1 MVFLLFLNL
10 YSLNRVIFNV
20 NLYMYMILD
29 INWNISDDIKEF
41 IFMNIFI

>member
-10 YSLNRVIFNV
+10 YSLNRIIFNV
-20 NLYMYMILD
+20 NMYMYMILD
-29 INWNISDDIKEF
+29 INWNISGDIKEF

>member
-10 YSLNRVIFNV
+10 YLLNRVIYNV
-20 NLYMYMILD
+20 NMYMYMILD

>member
-10 YSLNRVIFNV
+10 YFLNRVIFNV
-20 NLYMYMILD
+20 NMYKYMILD
-29 INWNISDDIKEF
+29 VYWNISGDIKEF

>member
-1 MVFLLFLNL
+1 MVFVLFLNL

-20 NLYMYMILD
+20 NMYMYMILD

>member
-20 NLYMYMILD
+20 NMYMYMILD
-29 INWNISDDIKEF
+29 INWNISGDIKEF
-41 IFMNIFI
+41 IFMNILI

>member
-20 NLYMYMILD
+20 NMYMYMILD
-29 INWNISDDIKEF
+29 INWNITGDIKEF

>member
-10 YSLNRVIFNV
+10 YSLNRIIFNV
-20 NLYMYMILD
+20 NMYMYMILD

>member
-10 YSLNRVIFNV
+10 YLLNRVIFNV
-20 NLYMYMILD
+20 NMYMYMILD

>member
-20 NLYMYMILD
+20 NMYMYMILD

>member
-20 NLYMYMILD
+20 NMYMYMILD
-29 INWNISDDIKEF
+29 INWNISGDIKEF